1 MADRKIYVSKVS
13 GLADYDGR
21 QVPLV
26 AGVTRVREGHPLLKG
41 REDVFEE
48 ISVHYDIEDARS
60 APQDEPKPE
69 RVRRSTKQP
78 ESHQDTASHEGPAS
92 VGASHG
98 GEASEDPPNQGP
110 ESDTDEDGSAQS
122 TPKASQAVDDEDYLS
137 APAKPKTTPRR
148 GPRKSSG
155 TGN

>member
-41 REDVFEE
+41 RESVFEE
-48 ISVHYDIEDARS
+48 ITVQYDIEDARS

-69 RVRRSTKQP
+69 PV
-78 ESHQDTASHEGPAS
+78 AAAPA
-92 VGASHG
+92 
-98 GEASEDPPNQGP
+98 EAEV
-110 ESDTDEDGSAQS
+110 
-122 TPKASQAVDDEDYLS
+122 KAPAVDDEDYLA
-137 APAKPKTTPRR
+137 APAKKPAPRR
-148 GPRKSSG
+148 GPRKS
-155 TGN
+155 TGAGS